1 MTPPFQF
8 ETLNSGSVATLE
20 PWVDVLIPVRNG
32 GTLLGEAIASVLR
45 QTMPWFRLI
54 IVNNNST
61 DQTATM
67 ARSFADPRVEVIDHS
82 STRSLFEN
90 VNFCL
95 TQVRAPFFCIL
106 HADDRLLPE
115 YLEIMLPRLRE
126 QAEAQIAVCQ
136 VRNIDANGKVIP
148 NLKYRLKNWVFLSIA
163 RTFQADD
170 VSGRLL
176 VAFNFMPAPTLMY
189 RQKVIEYVGI
199 FREDMS
205 FLSDLEY
212 LDRGLRRGGRYLVVP
227 RVLFEYRLHA
237 EQATSSL
244 TRNLHKYTETLGYF
258 TEQVPVGP
266 VTSRMTGRLAQTAA
280 EARVAVVILWDYIT
294 SGGSQATA
302 FRGALVQYM
311 LITPILDRYAWFW
324 RLLDPARVGSL
335 FVRRL
340 LCAATIAFALGPL
353 VVLGLFR

>member
-1 MTPPFQF
+1 MTPALQSVR
-8 ETLNSGSVATLE
+8 LDSGSVATLE
-20 PWVDVLIPVRNG
+20 PWVDILIPVRNG

-45 QTMPWFRLI
+45 QTMPRFRLI
-54 IVNNNST
+54 VVNNNST
-61 DQTATM
+61 DQTAM
-67 ARSFADPRVEVIDHS
+67 IARSFADPRVEVIEHS

-95 TQVRAPFFCIL
+95 TRVRAPFFCIL
-106 HADDRLLPE
+106 HADDRLLPD
-115 YLEIMLPRLRE
+115 YLECMLPCLRE

-136 VRNIDANGKVIP
+136 VRNIDASGKVIP

-176 VAFNFMPAPTLMY
+176 VAFNFMPAPALMY
-189 RQKVIEYVGI
+189 RREVIEYVGV

-205 FLSDLEY
+205 FLYDLEY
-212 LDRGLRRGGRYLVVP
+212 LDRGLRRGVRYLVVP

-266 VTSRMTGRLAQTAA
+266 GTSRMRGRLAQTAA
-280 EARVAVVILWDYIT
+280 EARVAVVILWDYVTI
-294 SGGSQATA
+294 GGSQATA
-302 FRGALVQYM
+302 FRGAVVQY
-311 LITPILDRYAWFW
+311 LRATPILGRYAWLWWF
-324 RLLDPARVGSL
+324 LDPARSGPM
-335 FVRRL
+335 FVRRS
-340 LCAATIAFALGPL
+340 LCAAIIVFALVPL
-353 VVLGLFR
+353 VVAGLFR